1 MNRPIRRILSAM
13 VSVLI
18 LLSGHATAQTLS
30 FDQTIRMAL
39 ENNDKIK
46 QYREKFEQAKS
57 ADREALG
64 NFLPSVTLNAGYN
77 HVNDPLAI
85 DLSPIRDAMIQMQA
99 NNQVEFSN
107 IYELLQG
114 QPALTSEQ
122 RTVLYDQYSS
132 GLEDLLPEFRET
144 VKDQDYRSASLI
156 ATMPLFM
163 GGKLH
168 AAKKYAAAEK
178 RAAEVELS
186 GIQNEIIREAVD
198 NYLAIVLLQQ
208 AVKTR
213 EAVLAGMQK
222 HRQNAQRLS
231 DEGLIARYDLLRA
244 EVAVA
249 DADRNLF
256 DERNH
261 LELAMVAFRHTLG
274 LDDDAP
280 VIIDDTLVFQPVVD
294 TLAIFSE
301 QAYSRQPL
309 LQMISEKKNAASQK
323 YSVERSKFLPQLVG
337 FGRYELYDNDL
348 SVLEPRWIVGV
359 QLNLNIFNGFKD
371 HHRLSAAK
379 SLKRE
384 VNFLEAG
391 AKRQVNLWVNKSYR
405 DMRNAE
411 TRYRKLETSVALTEE
426 SVRLNE
432 KRFQTGLGTSLEVI
446 DARLSLEK
454 NLIERL
460 TSLYD
465 YYKSLTDLLVAAGHP
480 GDVVT
485 VWNGEEN

>member
-1 MNRPIRRILSAM
+1 MNKFIEHMLLVIVSALS
-13 VSVLI
+13 
-18 LLSGHATAQTLS
+18 LLSGRAVAQVLS
-30 FDQTIRMAL
+30 LDQTIQMAL

-46 QYREKFEQAKS
+46 QYQEKLEQAKS

-64 NFLPSVTLNAGYN
+64 NFLPSVTLQASYN
-77 HVNDPLAI
+77 HMNDPLSI
-85 DLSPIRDAMIQMQA
+85 DLSPIREAMIEMQA
-99 NNQVEFSN
+99 SNQVEFSN

-122 RTVLYDQYSS
+122 RAELYNEYSS
-132 GLEDLLPEFRET
+132 ELDNLLPAFIET
-144 VKDQDYRSASLI
+144 LKDQDYRTVSLV
-156 ATMPLFM
+156 ATQPIFM
-163 GGKLH
+163 GGKLR
-168 AAKKYAAAEK
+168 AAKKFAAAEK
-178 RAAEVELS
+178 RSAANELTS
-186 GIQNEIIREAVD
+186 IQNEIIREAVN

-213 EAVLAGMQK
+213 KDVLAGMQQ
-222 HRQNAQRLS
+222 HRQNAQHLY

-261 LELAMVAFRHTLG
+261 LELALVAFRNTLG
-274 LDDDAP
+274 LDNGVP
-280 VIIDDTLVFQPVVD
+280 VTIVDTLRYHPVVD
-294 TLAIFSE
+294 SLSNFRE
-301 QAYSRQPL
+301 QAYSDQPL
-309 LQMISEKKNAASQK
+309 LHMIGEKKTAASQK
-323 YSVERSKFLPQLVG
+323 FAVERSKFLPQLVG
-337 FGRYELYDNDL
+337 FGKYELYDNDL
-348 SVLEPRWIVGV
+348 SALEPRWIVGV

-384 VNFLEAG
+384 VDFLEAG
-391 AKRQVNLWVNKSYR
+391 AKRQINLWVNKSYR

-411 TRYRKLETSVALTEE
+411 TRYRKLEASATLAQE

-446 DARLSLEK
+446 DAQLSLEK

-465 YYKSLTDLLVAAGHP
+465 YYKSLTDLLVSVGHP
-480 GDVVT
+480 KDVAMT
-485 VWNGEEN
+485 WNGEEN